1 MQQSDAHAAA
11 AYAVTLLV
19 VPARAVRIVA
29 CVAVAAAVAAM
40 LDPLA
45 TASATTTARETTSS
59 IEWRA
64 CGDSFRCGTLA
75 VPLDYGNPA
84 GGTIDL
90 AVVERQARDP
100 QARIGSLVVNPGG
113 PGAPGVDYLKS
124 VADSLPGELRDRF
137 DLVGFDPRGVGE
149 SSPIECRTNID
160 PLFDAR
166 FSPVTAADRAGLVAA
181 FRALVDACSRD
192 NAALLPHVSTVDG
205 ARDLDRLRAAL
216 GDRRLT
222 YVGQSYGTYLGT
234 MYATL
239 FPDRVRALVLDGAI
253 DPADDGAAV
262 VLSQARGFTRALD
275 EFLID
280 CSQRRSCAFHH
291 HGRTGP
297 AYDALRARAARSPLA
312 ALRSGGRTLNETR
325 FDAAVAE
332 ALYAGRAGW
341 VGLAQALS
349 DADHG
354 NAATL
359 LGYADNFTGREAG
372 GGGHQALD
380 AFWAI
385 SCLDG
390 PIVGNLDAAARLEAR
405 ARDVAPR
412 FGAFLVNFSLACSMW
427 PVPPVT
433 VPGRLDAAGAPPL
446 LVIGTTDD
454 PVTPLVAA
462 QSLARELQHGVLLVA
477 KGVQHAAFA
486 VGNACVDRTVTRYLV
501 DRKVP
506 SRGTHC

>member
-1 MQQSDAHAAA
+1 
-11 AYAVTLLV
+11 
-19 VPARAVRIVA
+19 
-29 CVAVAAAVAAM
+29 
-40 LDPLA
+40 
-45 TASATTTARETTSS
+45 
-59 IEWRA
+59 
-64 CGDSFRCGTLA
+64 
-75 VPLDYGNPA
+75 
-84 GGTIDL
+84 
-90 AVVERQARDP
+90 
-100 QARIGSLVVNPGG
+100 
-113 PGAPGVDYLKS
+113 
-124 VADSLPGELRDRF
+124 
-137 DLVGFDPRGVGE
+137 
-149 SSPIECRTNID
+149 
-160 PLFDAR
+160 
-166 FSPVTAADRAGLVAA
+166 LVAA
-181 FRALVDACSRD
+181 FRALVDACERD

-216 GDRRLT
+216 GDRTLS

-239 FPDRVRALVLDGAI
+239 FPDRVRAFVLDGAI
-253 DPADDGAAV
+253 DPADDGTAI
-262 VLSQARGFTRALD
+262 VLGQARGFERALD

-280 CSQRRSCAFHH
+280 CAQRRACTFHH

-297 AYDALRARAARSPLA
+297 AYDALRARAARAPLA

-349 DADHG
+349 DAEHG

-427 PVPPVT
+427 PVPAVT

-454 PVTPLVAA
+454 PVTPLAAA
-462 QSLARELQHGVLLVA
+462 QSLAGELDHGVLLVA
-477 KGVQHAAFA
+477 TGVQHAGFA
-486 VGNACVDRTVTRYLV
+486 VGNACVDRAVTRYLV

-506 SRGTHC
+506 SYGTRC